1 MTDSEASPAAPQ
13 QSAKPSQRTAL
24 LVLGLIGA
32 IAIGFAIGFLVRIPF
47 GDNDSAPAPDSVD
60 VGFAQ
65 DMSVHH
71 GQAVEMATVAMT
83 NTTDPAIKNL
93 AFDILTTQQNQIG
106 QMQGWLSIWGRSPL
120 PNDGYMA
127 WMGDDSASGH
137 DHGGMT
143 GMAHGGSMQ
152 KMPGMASSE
161 DMSALRQAR
170 GPALDTLFL
179 QLMLRH
185 HQGGLQMMQ
194 YADQHA
200 DEAVVRDLAQTM
212 VDTQQSESALMTQ
225 MLSQRGAAPLP
236 MN

>member
-1 MTDSEASPAAPQ
+1 MTDSETTPAAPQ
-13 QSAKPSQRTAL
+13 QPAKPSQRTAL

-47 GDNDSAPAPDSVD
+47 GNNDSAPGPDSVD

-65 DMSVHH
+65 DMTVHH

-93 AFDILTTQQNQIG
+93 AFDILTTQQNQVG
-106 QMQGWLSIWGRSPL
+106 QMQGWLSIWGRSAL
-120 PNDGYMA
+120 PNDGHMA
-127 WMGDDSASGH
+127 WMSDSMSEH
-137 DHGGMT
+137 DHGGMP
-143 GMAHGGSMQ
+143 GMAPDGSMQ

-161 DMSALRQAR
+161 DMTALRQAR
-170 GPALDTLFL
+170 GPALHTLFL

-185 HQGGLQMMQ
+185 HQGGLQMML
-194 YADQHA
+194 YAAQHA
-200 DEAVVRDLAQTM
+200 DESVVRDLAQTM
-212 VDTQQSESALMTQ
+212 VDTQQNEAQLMIQ